1 LFSSYDQLKNYPIS
15 SKMLDRFYKSLKIEN
30 YLKNLNWRNRLF
42 TKKKLL
48 FLNMFQLNK
57 KFSHCTQLLM
67 V

>member
-1 LFSSYDQLKNYPIS
+1 
-15 SKMLDRFYKSLKIEN
+15 MLDRFYKSLKIEN